1 LKKCISCAVPYIAEL
16 CHNGRQDFYL
26 LSFVL
31 LRHTLYYP
39 LVLSPHEDLYLGT
52 AYAIR
57 GKIVGVRSELAMNL
71 QGKVA
76 TVTLSRAKKLSV
88 TCTSLT
94 LKKERPYRACRMRR
108 SYQEYNRNGLMEEVV
123 AIRKRPSEDHRLFP
137 TGERTRAAVLQD
149 RSWITCS
156 GQSCSIVENTYKVL
170 DHSIPVDC
178 QWEVRSFET
187 LCCFTKCLRIYGTR
201 LSLSSKTQISTG
213 K

>member
-1 LKKCISCAVPYIAEL
+1 MHIP
-16 CHNGRQDFYL
+16 DFEE
-26 LSFVL
+26 
-31 LRHTLYYP
+31 R
-39 LVLSPHEDLYLGT
+39 
-52 AYAIR
+52 
-57 GKIVGVRSELAMNL
+57 K
-71 QGKVA
+71 
-76 TVTLSRAKKLSV
+76 TVQ
-88 TCTSLT
+88 SLPNEEIIPRMQQ
-94 LKKERPYRACRMRR
+94 ERPD
-108 SYQEYNRNGLMEEVV
+108 GKEVV

-178 QWEVRSFET
+178 QREVQSFET